1 VYERET
7 EVLRKD
13 EEEGENLKLRG
24 KKFKEVV
31 EREMVMFQGKW
42 SRRNE
47 NDSYKRELS
56 RLKVKNRTND
66 RPTKRESIYVCV
78 CICACKSVYIHT
90 YFSKYCAYSRVTPG
104 KSKTSKLLKFLRF
117 VENESSLQ
125 HSQEHAVIYYL
136 AP

>member
-1 VYERET
+1 MYERET

-78 CICACKSVYIHT
+78 CVFVRVSLCIYIHT
-90 YFSKYCAYSRVTPG
+90 SVNTVHTAELPLG
-104 KSKTSKLLKFLRF
+104 NQKLL
-117 VENESSLQ
+117 S
-125 HSQEHAVIYYL
+125 Y
-136 AP
+136 